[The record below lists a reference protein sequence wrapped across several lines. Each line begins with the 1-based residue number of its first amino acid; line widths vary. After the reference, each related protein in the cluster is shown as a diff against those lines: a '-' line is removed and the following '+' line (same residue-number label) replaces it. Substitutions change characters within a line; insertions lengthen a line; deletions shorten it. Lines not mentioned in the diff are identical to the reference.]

1 MIRVP
6 INLSS
11 EPFRPRRAQLVA
23 LSAAAVLLVAVLA
36 AQLLLAWNDRRQA
49 AHERAEIAQLNAQ
62 LAATQQ
68 QQARLEGAVRQT
80 GNEVVFEQNVF
91 LNQLIAR
98 KAISWTRLFA
108 DLEQVL
114 PYNVRLIAVRLPQI
128 DARNRVLLDMIVGAN
143 DPGPVLD
150 LLRKLEESPRFGPA
164 SVYNSLPPTQTEK
177 LLRYR
182 ISVNYAQKL

>member
-6 INLSS
+6 INLAS
-11 EPFRPRRAQLVA
+11 EPFQARRAQLVA
-23 LSAAAVLLVAVLA
+23 LSAACI
-36 AQLLLAWNDRRQA
+36 LLLTVLGGQALMAWNDRRQA
-49 AHERAEIAQLNAQ
+49 AHERAEIARLNAQ
-62 LAATQQ
+62 LAATGQK
-68 QQARLEGAVRQT
+68 QAHLESTLRQT
-80 GNEVVFEQNVF
+80 GNAVVFEQSLF

-108 DLEQVL
+108 DLEEVL

-150 LLRKLEESPRFGPA
+150 LLRRLEVSPRFGPA

>member
-6 INLSS
+6 INLAS
-11 EPFRPRRAQLVA
+11 EPFRPRRAPLVG
-23 LSAAAVLLVAVLA
+23 LTTAAVLLAATLA
-36 AQLLLAWNDRRQA
+36 AQIGLAWNERRVA
-49 AHERAEIAQLNAQ
+49 AHERAEIARLNAQ
-62 LAATQQ
+62 LAAGQRAETQLHVT
-68 QQARLEGAVRQT
+68 LERT
-80 GNEVVFEQNVF
+80 GNADVLEQSLF
-91 LNQLIAR
+91 LNTLIAR

-128 DARNRVLLDMIVGAN
+128 DARNRVLLDMVVGAN

-150 LLRKLEESPRFGPA
+150 LLRRLEDSPRFGPA

>member
-6 INLSS
+6 INLAS

-23 LSAAAVLLVAVLA
+23 LSAAAALLAAVLA

-62 LAATQQ
+62 LAQASR
-68 QQARLEGAVRQT
+68 QQAQLEGALRQG
-80 GNEVVFEQNVF
+80 GNAVVFEQNLF

-98 KAISWTRLFA
+98 KGISWTRLFA

-128 DARNRVLLDMIVGAN
+128 DAHNRVLLDMIVGAN
-143 DPGPVLD
+143 DPAPVLD